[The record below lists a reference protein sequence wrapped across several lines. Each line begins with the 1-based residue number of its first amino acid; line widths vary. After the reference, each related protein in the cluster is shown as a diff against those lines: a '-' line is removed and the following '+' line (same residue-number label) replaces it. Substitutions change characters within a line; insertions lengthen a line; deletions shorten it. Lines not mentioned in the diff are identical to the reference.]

1 MATIPNGQKFHTVA
15 STVDTENKGSA
26 QLNAKREAFTMQDII
41 DTVGGAAYKE
51 AVFRLIKSLTEFT
64 VTELSNDTGLTF
76 TWSAT
81 NSQTLHADVTGG
93 ALRDTNNNIFA
104 WGTCSSPSVIA
115 GNDLQILGAHLQ
127 SSTVDVRE
135 ARIAADGSGITS
147 ELSFSGYL
155 IIRRIV
161 ITP

>member
-51 AVFRLIKSLTEFT
+51 AVFYLNRSFTEFR
-64 VTELSNDTGLTF
+64 VDELYNDTGLTF
-76 TWSAT
+76 TWSET
-81 NSQTLHADVTGG
+81 NSQTLRADVTGG
-93 ALRDTNNNIFA
+93 TLKDLNNNIYA
-104 WGTCSSPSVIA
+104 WGTCNSPTVIA
-115 GNDLQILGAHLQ
+115 GSDLQILGAHLQ

>member
-51 AVFRLIKSLTEFT
+51 AVFYLNRSLTTFSVE
-64 VTELSNDTGLTF
+64 ELSNDTGLTF
-76 TWSAT
+76 TWSST
-81 NSQTLHADVTGG
+81 NAQTLHADVTGG
-93 ALRDTNNNIFA
+93 TLVDLNNDIYA
-104 WGTCSSPSVIA
+104 WGTCSSPTVIS
-115 GNDLQILGAHLQ
+115 GSDLQILGAQLQ

-147 ELSFSGYL
+147 ETSFSGYL

-161 ITP
+161 VTP